1 MLPRELGDAPDIRCG
16 DAPDIAEVGVFPCC
30 FDTPLAFL
38 LCMLSCSFAQRAE
51 FALLDPT
58 APTDIAFSFFPNASL
73 TLRSVATYY
82 LEYRLYGEK
91 LESLINP
98 PTMSYEKERL
108 KLCGRKTS

>member
-1 MLPRELGDAPDIRCG
+1 MKL
-16 DAPDIAEVGVFPCC
+16 
-30 FDTPLAFL
+30 FDK
-38 LCMLSCSFAQRAE
+38 
-51 FALLDPT
+51 D
-58 APTDIAFSFFPNASL
+58 
-73 TLRSVATYY
+73 TYY